1 MKKSWDVVMVPHVEV
16 YAVVNAVAPW
26 NMRTAAVTRLT
37 SHEPI
42 FWLNEVAPWNIE
54 DMSVTLLT
62 SHELMS

>member
-1 MKKSWDVVMVPHVEV
+1 M
-16 YAVVNAVAPW
+16 NAVAPW
-26 NMRTAAVTRLT
+26 NMLTAAVTRLT

-42 FWLNEVAPWNIE
+42 FWPNEVAPWNIE